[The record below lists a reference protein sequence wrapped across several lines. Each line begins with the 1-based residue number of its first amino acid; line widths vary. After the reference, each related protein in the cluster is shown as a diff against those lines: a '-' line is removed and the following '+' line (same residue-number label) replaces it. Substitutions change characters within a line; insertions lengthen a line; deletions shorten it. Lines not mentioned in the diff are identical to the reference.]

1 MKNIFTG
8 VCLLLAVVAF
18 ARPKVEEL
26 VKFDKESFAFGKVT
40 QNNPATIEFT
50 FTNTGKTPVIIESA
64 TAECGCTTP
73 EYPKTP
79 VMAGKTGKI
88 KVTYDAKNTG
98 SFTKRVTVKLVNVT
112 DPKILTITGEVVAAA
127 K

>member
-1 MKNIFTG
+1 MKKIVAG
-8 VCLLLAVVAF
+8 LCLLIAVVAF
-18 ARPKVEEL
+18 AKPKVEEL

-40 QNNPATIEFT
+40 QNNPASVEFT
-50 FTNTGKTPVIIESA
+50 FTNTGKAPIIIESA

-79 VMAGKTGKI
+79 VMAGKKGKI
-88 KVTYDAKNTG
+88 KVTYDAKNIG
-98 SFTKRVTVKLVNVT
+98 SFTKRVTVKLVNVS
-112 DPKILTITGEVVAAA
+112 DAKVLTITGEVVAAA